1 MDENKKPKEYTRDT
15 QAFRDW
21 LDSIPFG
28 QYEQT
33 LARIRE
39 EAKVNQFKIQNWR
52 NGTRIKPLEKDVIN
66 RIAGYD
72 IFTINQWLPPQSINL
87 TLQWVILQE

>member
-1 MDENKKPKEYTRDT
+1 MDENRKPKEYPRDT
-15 QAFRDW
+15 QRFRDW
-21 LDSIPFG
+21 LDSIPYG
-28 QYEQT
+28 EYEAT

-52 NGTRIKPLEKDVIN
+52 NGTGIKPLEKDVIN

-72 IFTINQWLPPQSINL
+72 IFTEQN
-87 TLQWVILQE
+87 